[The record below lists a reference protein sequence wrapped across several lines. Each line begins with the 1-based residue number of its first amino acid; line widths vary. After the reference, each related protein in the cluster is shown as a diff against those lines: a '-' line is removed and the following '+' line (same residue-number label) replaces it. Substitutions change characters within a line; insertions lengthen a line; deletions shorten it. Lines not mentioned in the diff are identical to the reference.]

1 MKTIN
6 LDFEGYR
13 IEAKKN
19 SIPSKSG
26 IYCVYSCIHNEKE
39 NTVSI
44 KKLLYIGESEN
55 LHSRIATHNRLDDW
69 KKKLSATETLCY
81 SFALINGDDRN
92 RAEAALIFKH
102 TPPMNT
108 EYIDNFP
115 YKDTKISLSGKA
127 KFLTTNFIIEE
138 TKK

>member
-1 MKTIN
+1 MKSIN
-6 LDFEGYR
+6 LNFKGYR
-13 IEAKKN
+13 IEDNKN
-19 SIPSKSG
+19 SIPSQSG
-26 IYCVYSCIHNEKE
+26 IYCVYSCTYNETE

-102 TPPMNT
+102 NPPMNT
-108 EYIDNFP
+108 EYTDNFP
-115 YKDTKISLSGKA
+115 YNDTEMLLIGKTA
-127 KFLTTNFIIEE
+127 LLTTHFIVEK
-138 TKK
+138 TYK